1 MHYITE
7 VKDIGRKCRIIIDDE
22 IIVQLYKGEVR
33 KLRIKSGSQFSDEA
47 FSEMYDI
54 LNKRARE
61 RSLFLLKDMDKT
73 EKQIRDKLKLGDYP
87 EDIINNAIDFLKKYG
102 YVDDA
107 RYTKLYIASKKNS
120 KSIKQIEFELY
131 KKGVNKEI
139 VSEVFSKLNLS
150 NEEALN
156 KLIDKVIR
164 KYDLND
170 RMQYNKMCRYLLTKG
185 FSYVEIQEALFKY
198 NGYSGEM

>member
-7 VKDIGRKCRIIIDDE
+7 IKDIGKKCRIIIDDD
-22 IIVQLYKGEVR
+22 IVVQLYKGEVR
-33 KLRIKSGSQFSDEA
+33 KLGIKADSQFSNE
-47 FSEMYDI
+47 SYNEMYNI

-87 EDIINNAIDFLKKYG
+87 EDIINNAIEFLKKYG
-102 YVDDA
+102 YVDDI
-107 RYTKLYIASKKNS
+107 RYAKLYISSKQNS
-120 KSIKQIEFELY
+120 KSIKQIELELY
-131 KKGVNKEI
+131 KKGVNKEN
-139 VSEVFSKLNLS
+139 VSKVLLEMDLS

-156 KLIDKVIR
+156 KLIEKIIK

-170 RMQYNKMCRYLLTKG
+170 KTQDNKMCRYLLGKG
-185 FSYVEIQEALFKY
+185 FSYGEIQEALFKY
-198 NGYSGEM
+198 TNYDTEW

>member
-7 VKDIGRKCRIIIDDE
+7 IKDIGKKCRIIIDDD
-22 IIVQLYKGEVR
+22 IVVQLYKGEVR
-33 KLRIKSGSQFSDEA
+33 KLGIKADSQFSDE
-47 FSEMYDI
+47 SYNEMYNI

-87 EDIINNAIDFLKKYG
+87 EDIINNAIEFLKKYG
-102 YVDDA
+102 YVDDI
-107 RYTKLYIASKKNS
+107 RYAKLYISSKQNS
-120 KSIKQIEFELY
+120 KSIKQIELELY
-131 KKGVNKEI
+131 KKGVNKET
-139 VSEVFSKLNLS
+139 VSEVLLEMDLS

-156 KLIDKVIR
+156 KLIEKIIK

-170 RMQYNKMCRYLLTKG
+170 KTQYNKMCRYLLGKG
-185 FSYVEIQEALFKY
+185 FSYGEIQKALFKHT
-198 NGYSGEM
+198 NLDMEW

>member
-7 VKDIGRKCRIIIDDE
+7 IKDIGKKCRIIIDDD
-22 IIVQLYKGEVR
+22 IVVQLYKGEVR
-33 KLRIKSGSQFSDEA
+33 KLGIKADSQFSNE
-47 FSEMYDI
+47 SYNEMYNI

-87 EDIINNAIDFLKKYG
+87 EDIINNAIEFLKKYG
-102 YVDDA
+102 YVDDI
-107 RYTKLYIASKKNS
+107 RYAKLYISSKRNS
-120 KSIKQIEFELY
+120 KSIKQIELELY
-131 KKGVNKEI
+131 KKGVNKEN
-139 VSEVFSKLNLS
+139 VSKVLLEMDLS

-156 KLIDKVIR
+156 KLIEKVIK

-170 RMQYNKMCRYLLTKG
+170 KTQYNKMCRYLLGKG
-185 FSYVEIQEALFKY
+185 FSYGEIQEALFKY
-198 NGYSGEM
+198 TNYDTEW

>member
-7 VKDIGRKCRIIIDDE
+7 IKDIGKKCRIIIDDD
-22 IIVQLYKGEVR
+22 IVVQLYKGEVR
-33 KLRIKSGSQFSDEA
+33 KLGIKADSQFSNE
-47 FSEMYDI
+47 SYNEMYNN

-87 EDIINNAIDFLKKYG
+87 EDIINNAIEFLKKYG
-102 YVDDA
+102 YVDDI
-107 RYTKLYIASKKNS
+107 RYAKLYISSKQNS
-120 KSIKQIEFELY
+120 KSIKQIELELY
-131 KKGVNKEI
+131 KKGVNKEN
-139 VSEVFSKLNLS
+139 VSKVLLEMDLS

-156 KLIDKVIR
+156 KLIEKIIK

-170 RMQYNKMCRYLLTKG
+170 KTQYNKMCRYLLGKG
-185 FSYVEIQEALFKY
+185 FSYGEIQEALFKY
-198 NGYSGEM
+198 TNYDTEW

>member
-7 VKDIGRKCRIIIDDE
+7 IKDIGKKCRIIIDDD
-22 IIVQLYKGEVR
+22 IVVQLYKGEVR
-33 KLRIKSGSQFSDEA
+33 KLGIKADSQFSNE
-47 FSEMYDI
+47 SYNEMYNI

-87 EDIINNAIDFLKKYG
+87 EDIINNAIEFLKKYG
-102 YVDDA
+102 YVDDI
-107 RYTKLYIASKKNS
+107 RYAKLYISSKQNS
-120 KSIKQIEFELY
+120 KSIKQIELELY
-131 KKGVNKEI
+131 KKGVNKEN
-139 VSEVFSKLNLS
+139 VSKVLLEMDLS

-156 KLIDKVIR
+156 KLIEKIIK

-170 RMQYNKMCRYLLTKG
+170 KTQYNKMCRYLLGKG
-185 FSYVEIQEALFKY
+185 FSYGEIQKALFKY
-198 NGYSGEM
+198 TNYDTEW

>member
-7 VKDIGRKCRIIIDDE
+7 IKDIGKKCRIIIDDD
-22 IIVQLYKGEVR
+22 IVVQLYKGEVR
-33 KLRIKSGSQFSDEA
+33 KLGIKADSQCSNE
-47 FSEMYDI
+47 SYNEMYNI

-87 EDIINNAIDFLKKYG
+87 EDIINNAIEFLKKYG
-102 YVDDA
+102 YVGDI
-107 RYTKLYIASKKNS
+107 RYAKLYISSKQNS
-120 KSIKQIEFELY
+120 KSIKQIELELY
-131 KKGVNKEI
+131 KKGVNKEN
-139 VSEVFSKLNLS
+139 VSKVLLEMDLS

-156 KLIDKVIR
+156 KLIEKIIK

-170 RMQYNKMCRYLLTKG
+170 KTQYNKMCRYLLGKG
-185 FSYVEIQEALFKY
+185 FSYGEIQEALFKY
-198 NGYSGEM
+198 TNYDTEW

>member
-7 VKDIGRKCRIIIDDE
+7 IKDIGKKCRIIIDDD
-22 IIVQLYKGEVR
+22 IVVQLYKGEVR
-33 KLRIKSGSQFSDEA
+33 KLGIKADSQFSNE
-47 FSEMYDI
+47 SYNEMYNI

-87 EDIINNAIDFLKKYG
+87 EDIINNAIEFSKKYG
-102 YVDDA
+102 YVDDI
-107 RYTKLYIASKKNS
+107 RYAKLYISSKQNS
-120 KSIKQIEFELY
+120 KSIKQIELELY
-131 KKGVNKEI
+131 KKGVNKEN
-139 VSEVFSKLNLS
+139 VSKVLLEMDLS

-156 KLIDKVIR
+156 KLIEKVIK

-170 RMQYNKMCRYLLTKG
+170 KTQYNKMCRYLLGKG
-185 FSYVEIQEALFKY
+185 FSYGEIQEALFKY
-198 NGYSGEM
+198 TNYDTEW

>member
-7 VKDIGRKCRIIIDDE
+7 IKDIGKKCRIIIDDD
-22 IIVQLYKGEVR
+22 IVVQLYKGEVR
-33 KLRIKSGSQFSDEA
+33 KLGIKADSQFSNE
-47 FSEMYDI
+47 SYNEMYNI

-87 EDIINNAIDFLKKYG
+87 EDIINNAIEFLKKYG
-102 YVDDA
+102 YVDDI
-107 RYTKLYIASKKNS
+107 RYAKLYISSKQNS
-120 KSIKQIEFELY
+120 KSIKQIKLELY
-131 KKGVNKEI
+131 KKGVNKEN
-139 VSEVFSKLNLS
+139 VSKVLLEMDLS

-156 KLIDKVIR
+156 KLIEKIIK

-170 RMQYNKMCRYLLTKG
+170 KTQYNKMCRYLLGKG
-185 FSYVEIQEALFKY
+185 FSYGEIQEAQFKY
-198 NGYSGEM
+198 TNYDTEW

>member
-7 VKDIGRKCRIIIDDE
+7 IKDIGKKCRIIIDDD
-22 IIVQLYKGEVR
+22 IVVQLYKGEVR
-33 KLRIKSGSQFSDEA
+33 KLGIKADSQFSNE
-47 FSEMYDI
+47 SYNEMYNI

-87 EDIINNAIDFLKKYG
+87 EDIINNAIEFLKKYG
-102 YVDDA
+102 YVDDI
-107 RYTKLYIASKKNS
+107 RYAKLYISSKQNS
-120 KSIKQIEFELY
+120 KSIKQIELELY
-131 KKGVNKEI
+131 KKGVNKEN
-139 VSEVFSKLNLS
+139 VSKVLLEMDLS

-156 KLIDKVIR
+156 ILIEKIIK

-170 RMQYNKMCRYLLTKG
+170 KTQYNKMCRYLLGKG
-185 FSYVEIQEALFKY
+185 FSYGEIQEALFKY
-198 NGYSGEM
+198 TNYDTEW

>member
-7 VKDIGRKCRIIIDDE
+7 IKDIGKKCRIIIDDD
-22 IIVQLYKGEVR
+22 IVVQLYKGEVR
-33 KLRIKSGSQFSDEA
+33 KLGIKADSQFSDK
-47 FSEMYDI
+47 SYNEMYNI

-87 EDIINNAIDFLKKYG
+87 EDIINNAIEFLKKYG
-102 YVDDA
+102 YVDDI
-107 RYTKLYIASKKNS
+107 RYAKLYISSKQNS
-120 KSIKQIEFELY
+120 KSIKQIELELY
-131 KKGVNKEI
+131 KKGVNKET
-139 VSEVFSKLNLS
+139 VSEALLEMDLS

-156 KLIDKVIR
+156 KLIEKIIK

-170 RMQYNKMCRYLLTKG
+170 KTQYNKMCRYLLGKG
-185 FSYVEIQEALFKY
+185 FSYREIQEALFKY
-198 NGYSGEM
+198 NNYDTEW

>member
-7 VKDIGRKCRIIIDDE
+7 IKDIGKKCRIIIDDD
-22 IIVQLYKGEVR
+22 IVVQLYKGEVR
-33 KLRIKSGSQFSDEA
+33 KLGIKADSQFSNE
-47 FSEMYDI
+47 SYNEMYNI

-87 EDIINNAIDFLKKYG
+87 EDIINNAIEFLKKYG
-102 YVDDA
+102 YVDDI
-107 RYTKLYIASKKNS
+107 RYAKLYISSKQNS
-120 KSIKQIEFELY
+120 KSIKQIELELY
-131 KKGVNKEI
+131 KKGVNKEN
-139 VSEVFSKLNLS
+139 VSKVLLEMDLS

-156 KLIDKVIR
+156 KLIEKIIK

-170 RMQYNKMCRYLLTKG
+170 KTQYNKMCRCLLGKG
-185 FSYVEIQEALFKY
+185 FSYGEIQEALFKY
-198 NGYSGEM
+198 TNYDTEW

>member
-7 VKDIGRKCRIIIDDE
+7 IKDIGKKCRIIIDDD
-22 IIVQLYKGEVR
+22 IVVQLYKGEVR
-33 KLRIKSGSQFSDEA
+33 KLGKKADSQFSNE
-47 FSEMYDI
+47 SYNEMYNI

-87 EDIINNAIDFLKKYG
+87 EDIINNAIEFLKKYG
-102 YVDDA
+102 YVDDI
-107 RYTKLYIASKKNS
+107 RYAKLYISSKQNS
-120 KSIKQIEFELY
+120 KSIKQIELELY
-131 KKGVNKEI
+131 KKGVNKEN
-139 VSEVFSKLNLS
+139 VSKVLLEMDLS

-156 KLIDKVIR
+156 KLIEKIIK

-170 RMQYNKMCRYLLTKG
+170 KTQYNKMCRYLLGKG
-185 FSYVEIQEALFKY
+185 FSYGEIQEALFKY
-198 NGYSGEM
+198 TNYDTEW

>member
-7 VKDIGRKCRIIIDDE
+7 IKDIGKKCRIIIDDD
-22 IIVQLYKGEVR
+22 IVVQLYKGEVR
-33 KLRIKSGSQFSDEA
+33 KLGIKADSQFSNE
-47 FSEMYDI
+47 SYNEMYNI

-87 EDIINNAIDFLKKYG
+87 EDIINNAIEFLKKYG
-102 YVDDA
+102 YVDDI
-107 RYTKLYIASKKNS
+107 RYAKLYISSKQNS
-120 KSIKQIEFELY
+120 KSIKQIKLELY
-131 KKGVNKEI
+131 KKGVNKEN
-139 VSEVFSKLNLS
+139 VSKVLLEMDLS

-156 KLIDKVIR
+156 KLIEKIIK

-170 RMQYNKMCRYLLTKG
+170 KTQYNKMCRFLLGKG
-185 FSYVEIQEALFKY
+185 FSYGEIQEALFKY
-198 NGYSGEM
+198 TNYDTEW

>member
-7 VKDIGRKCRIIIDDE
+7 IKDIGRKCKIIIDDD
-22 IIVQLYKGEVR
+22 IVVQLYKGEVR
-33 KLRIKSGSQFSDEA
+33 KLGINSDSQFSDES
-47 FSEMYDI
+47 FNEMYDI

-87 EDIINNAIDFLKKYG
+87 EDIINNAIEFLKKYN
-102 YVDDA
+102 YIDDK
-107 RYTKLYIASKKNS
+107 RYTKLYITSKKNS
-120 KSIKQIEFELY
+120 KSIKQIELELY
-131 KKGVNKEI
+131 KKGIDKET
-139 VSEVFSKLNLS
+139 VSEVFLEENLS

-156 KLIDKVIR
+156 KLIDKIIK

-170 RMQYNKMCRYLLTKG
+170 KVQYNKMCRYLLGKG
-185 FSYVEIQEALFKY
+185 FSYGEIQEAMLRYVKID
-198 NGYSGEM
+198 EEW

>member
-7 VKDIGRKCRIIIDDE
+7 IKDIGKKCRIIIDDD
-22 IIVQLYKGEVR
+22 IVVQLYKGEVR
-33 KLRIKSGSQFSDEA
+33 KLGIKADSQFSDE
-47 FSEMYDI
+47 SYNEMYNI

-87 EDIINNAIDFLKKYG
+87 EDIINNAIEFLKKYG
-102 YVDDA
+102 YVDDI
-107 RYTKLYIASKKNS
+107 RYAKLYISSKQNS
-120 KSIKQIEFELY
+120 KSIKQIELELY
-131 KKGVNKEI
+131 KKGVNKET
-139 VSEVFSKLNLS
+139 VSEVLLEMDLS

-156 KLIDKVIR
+156 KLIEKIIK

-170 RMQYNKMCRYLLTKG
+170 KAQYNKMCRYLLGKG
-185 FSYVEIQEALFKY
+185 FSYGEIQEALFKHT
-198 NGYSGEM
+198 NLDMEW

>member
-7 VKDIGRKCRIIIDDE
+7 IKDIGKKCRIIIDDD
-22 IIVQLYKGEVR
+22 IVVQLYKGEVR
-33 KLRIKSGSQFSDEA
+33 KLGIKADSQFSNE
-47 FSEMYDI
+47 SYNEMYNI

-87 EDIINNAIDFLKKYG
+87 EDIINNAIEFLKKYG
-102 YVDDA
+102 YVDDI
-107 RYTKLYIASKKNS
+107 RYAKLYISSKQNS
-120 KSIKQIEFELY
+120 KSIKQIKLELY
-131 KKGVNKEI
+131 KKGVNKEN
-139 VSEVFSKLNLS
+139 VSKVLLEMDLS

-156 KLIDKVIR
+156 KLIEKIIK

-170 RMQYNKMCRYLLTKG
+170 KTQYNKMCRYLLGKG
-185 FSYVEIQEALFKY
+185 FSYGEIQEALFKY
-198 NGYSGEM
+198 TNYDTEW

>member
-7 VKDIGRKCRIIIDDE
+7 IKDIGKKCRIIIDDD
-22 IIVQLYKGEVR
+22 IVVQLYKGEVR
-33 KLRIKSGSQFSDEA
+33 KLGIKADSQFSNE
-47 FSEMYDI
+47 SYNEMYNI

-87 EDIINNAIDFLKKYG
+87 EDIINNAIEFLKKYG
-102 YVDDA
+102 YVDDI
-107 RYTKLYIASKKNS
+107 RYAKLYISSKQNS
-120 KSIKQIEFELY
+120 KSIKQIELELY
-131 KKGVNKEI
+131 KKGVNKEN
-139 VSEVFSKLNLS
+139 VSKVLLEMDLS

-156 KLIDKVIR
+156 KLIENVIK

-170 RMQYNKMCRYLLTKG
+170 KTQYNKMCRYLLGKG
-185 FSYVEIQEALFKY
+185 FSYGEIQEALFKY
-198 NGYSGEM
+198 TNYDTEW

>member
-7 VKDIGRKCRIIIDDE
+7 IKDIGKKCRIIIDDD
-22 IIVQLYKGEVR
+22 IVVQLYKGEVR
-33 KLRIKSGSQFSDEA
+33 KLGIKADSQFSNE
-47 FSEMYDI
+47 SYNEMYNI

-87 EDIINNAIDFLKKYG
+87 EDIINNAIEFLKKYG
-102 YVDDA
+102 YVYDI
-107 RYTKLYIASKKNS
+107 RYAKLYISSKQNS
-120 KSIKQIEFELY
+120 KSIKQIELELY
-131 KKGVNKEI
+131 KKGVNKEN
-139 VSEVFSKLNLS
+139 VSKVLLEMDLS

-156 KLIDKVIR
+156 KLIEKIIK

-170 RMQYNKMCRYLLTKG
+170 KTQYNKMCRYLLGKG
-185 FSYVEIQEALFKY
+185 FSYGEIQEALFKY
-198 NGYSGEM
+198 TNYDTEW

>member
-7 VKDIGRKCRIIIDDE
+7 IKDIGKKCRIIIDDD
-22 IIVQLYKGEVR
+22 IVVQLYKGEVR
-33 KLRIKSGSQFSDEA
+33 KLGIKADSQFSNE
-47 FSEMYDI
+47 SYNEMYNI

-87 EDIINNAIDFLKKYG
+87 EDIINNAIEFLKKYG
-102 YVDDA
+102 YVDDI
-107 RYTKLYIASKKNS
+107 RYAKLYISSKQNS
-120 KSIKQIEFELY
+120 KSIKQIELELY
-131 KKGVNKEI
+131 KKGVNKEN
-139 VSEVFSKLNLS
+139 VSKVLLEMDLS

-156 KLIDKVIR
+156 KLIEKIKK

-170 RMQYNKMCRYLLTKG
+170 KTQYNKMCRYLLGKG
-185 FSYVEIQEALFKY
+185 FSYGEIQEALFKY
-198 NGYSGEM
+198 TNYDTEW